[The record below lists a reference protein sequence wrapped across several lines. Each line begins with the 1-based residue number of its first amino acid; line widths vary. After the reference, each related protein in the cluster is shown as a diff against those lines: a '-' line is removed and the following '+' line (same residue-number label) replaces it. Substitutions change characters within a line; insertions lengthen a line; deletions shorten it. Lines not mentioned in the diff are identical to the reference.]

1 MTSEATIVYISIDTV
16 HNLAK
21 LLGSLTVIGTALLA
35 LYRFLERDKKQGK
48 LIKDIQEEQ
57 TLLCYG
63 IRACLQGLA
72 EQGCDGPVHD
82 ALDKLDKHLNQKAH
96 RETAE

>member
-1 MTSEATIVYISIDTV
+1 MYIDIETINAV
-16 HNLAK
+16 AK
-21 LLGSLTVIGTALLA
+21 LTGSMAVIGGVLIA
-35 LYRFLERDKKQGK
+35 LYKFVERDKKQSK
-48 LIKDIQEEQ
+48 LIKDIQAEQ

-63 IRACLQGLA
+63 IKACLQGLV

-96 RETAE
+96 GEVPG

>member
-1 MTSEATIVYISIDTV
+1 MYIDIDTINAV
-16 HNLAK
+16 AK
-21 LLGSLTVIGTALLA
+21 LIGSMAVIGGVLIA
-35 LYRFLERDKKQGK
+35 LYKFVERDKKQSK
-48 LIKDIQEEQ
+48 LIKDIQTEQ

-63 IRACLQGLA
+63 IKACLQGLS

-96 RETAE
+96 GEVPG

>member
-1 MTSEATIVYISIDTV
+1 MYIDIETINAI
-16 HNLAK
+16 AK
-21 LLGSLTVIGTALLA
+21 LIGSVGIIAGVFIAI
-35 LYRFLERDKKQGK
+35 YKFVERDKKQGE
-48 LIKDIQEEQ
+48 LIKGIQEEQ

-63 IRACLQGLA
+63 IKACLQGLV

-96 RETAE
+96 GELP

>member
-1 MTSEATIVYISIDTV
+1 MYISMETIND
-16 HNLAK
+16 LAK
-21 LLGSLTVIGTALLA
+21 LLGSLAAIGTALLA
-35 LYRFLERDKKQGK
+35 VYKFLERDRRQGK

-96 RETAE
+96 GEAAE

>member
-1 MTSEATIVYISIDTV
+1 MYIDIETINS
-16 HNLAK
+16 LAK
-21 LLGSLTVIGTALLA
+21 LIGSLAVIGGVLVA
-35 LYRFLERDKKQGK
+35 LYKFVERDKKQSK
-48 LIKDIQEEQ
+48 LIKDIQAEQ

-63 IRACLQGLA
+63 IKACLQGLA

-96 RETAE
+96 GEVPG

>member
-1 MTSEATIVYISIDTV
+1 MYIDIETINAV
-16 HNLAK
+16 AK
-21 LLGSLTVIGTALLA
+21 LIGSLGIIGGALIA
-35 LYRFLERDKKQGK
+35 IYKFVERDKKQSK
-48 LIKDIQEEQ
+48 LIKDIQTEQ

-63 IRACLQGLA
+63 IKACLQGLA

-96 RETAE
+96 GEVPG

>member
-1 MTSEATIVYISIDTV
+1 MYISIETV
-16 HNLAK
+16 HGVAK
-21 LLGSLTVIGTALLA
+21 LLGSLTVISGALWT

-48 LIKDIQEEQ
+48 IIRDIQEEQ

-82 ALDKLDKHLNQKAH
+82 ALDRLDRHLNQKAH
-96 RETAE
+96 SETAG